1 MSIQN
6 FYWWGEKCGEI
17 QSVDRFST
25 EMRGGDRQSRLAA
38 VFINNIGQDRYWT
51 HFTHTVT
58 HADRKRIELEDKA
71 KVVTSD
77 WGTES
82 LPR

>member
-1 MSIQN
+1 MP
-6 FYWWGEKCGEI
+6 CGLGLSNLKLWLFLSLKLFI
-17 QSVDRFST
+17 RFESSLIYYFQDKT
-25 EMRGGDRQSRLAA
+25 KPLRGRGG
-38 VFINNIGQDRYWT
+38 
-51 HFTHTVT
+51 H
-58 HADRKRIELEDKA
+58 IEEGFNYVEDKA